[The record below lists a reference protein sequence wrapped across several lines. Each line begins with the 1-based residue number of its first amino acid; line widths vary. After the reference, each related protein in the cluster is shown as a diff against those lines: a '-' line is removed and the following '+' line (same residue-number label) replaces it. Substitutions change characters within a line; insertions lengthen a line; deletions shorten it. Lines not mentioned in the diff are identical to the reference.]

1 MRAGPALRIEAEFIG
16 AFESSRLGWLQA
28 GFGSF
33 AYRLAHLRASR
44 PTVIG
49 ALSLL
54 FFLS

>member
-1 MRAGPALRIEAEFIG
+1 MRAVQVSRIEPEFVG

-44 PTVIG
+44 PAIVG

-54 FFLS
+54 FLLS